1 MIAINIEEKKIITE
15 AVKYADVV
23 RAEYEKYKGEKF
35 SELLKVVEGKIG
47 QRSEFKKPI
56 TIRDVNEALW
66 TDTGVNF
73 IFNGF
78 VYGQSQNRAQDD
90 RTGEDI
96 SQLYYTN
103 SQVAKKDPS
112 GFASFSND
120 KIKSEWDKIGSENS
134 VNPPSSISKSHTLA
148 DFYKRLSADSKLTFM
163 GKEIDFKFPDGVQQT
178 QKSALTVET
187 VVQLFK
193 HVMAGGNN
201 SIYAKAKTKAKAEVA
216 AEERKKEEEA
226 PLEKG
231 ELASAEKY
239 NIRRPKRVRVVKLFQ
254 TRALKRFYTNIKD
267 PSLTKI
273 IADYQAGKYLSD
285 GFYGH
290 RTHHT
295 SREAIKY
302 LIKAVNEAKKQ
313 GKAGIDYDN
322 AMVIL
327 NGLDRAFTAAHDNPN
342 KPKRNRFI
350 QARFV
355 DQLDFLLRLLQF
367 KDGKISNLGVVG
379 GGGKATP
386 SPPKKKDDKAK
397 KKPVVTPPV
406 ARKPAPK
413 PREASCWYAQNITF
427 GGEQATSPNTLWAR
441 TEGVETF
448 DDWYKKMRTVLNDTR
463 AGDSY
468 TFLTGAR
475 TTYRAQ
481 ISTMGARRST
491 NINIQCFI
499 TIGNALMRVLSAL
512 GNTAE
517 MNYSKSPEA
526 LETQAAQ
533 FLNNGKYEG
542 SLAYECQVTLYK
554 VVMNAMRNIS
564 PKILRAA
571 SKLKQGGK
579 NKAASDVASL
589 VGDKAAQKI
598 VSMRGPASV
607 KEGLISEIILIKVDK

>member
-1 MIAINIEEKKIITE
+1 MAVNIKEFIEDSLKGEDRPGTSEEK
-15 AVKYADVV
+15 VKEFVNAALAYIN
-23 RAEYEKYKGEKF
+23 KGEI
-35 SELLKVVEGKIG
+35 KI
-47 QRSEFKKPI
+47 
-56 TIRDVNEALW
+56 
-66 TDTGVNF
+66 
-73 IFNGF
+73 
-78 VYGQSQNRAQDD
+78 
-90 RTGEDI
+90 
-96 SQLYYTN
+96 QLYKARLVNQAFFAYYGINFVLPAQIKSIMLDRSVDKEEPRELNISALYHSTRSLELPQKAPTRN
-103 SQVAKKDPS
+103 KQGAR
-112 GFASFSND
+112 FAS
-120 KIKSEWDKIGSENS
+120 W
-134 VNPPSSISKSHTLA
+134 
-148 DFYKRLSADSKLTFM
+148 
-163 GKEIDFKFPDGVQQT
+163 GV
-178 QKSALTVET
+178 
-187 VVQLFK
+187 
-193 HVMAGGNN
+193 G
-201 SIYAKAKTKAKAEVA
+201 AKTKEQAKEYAKNLKGLMPKRAEQIVNPRNPIDSFNTFYEYYRSEKSEIDDKTISVA
-216 AEERKKEEEA
+216 TLLAVDNTKDPDFKRSPPEKEDKKEEPTARVESDVA
-226 PLEKG
+226 
-231 ELASAEKY
+231 KY
-239 NIRRPKRVRVVKLFQ
+239 DIKSGKPKTDFIKSFQ
-254 TRALKRFYTNIKD
+254 TEALARFYNNVKDKKLEPIIKD
-267 PSLTKI
+267 YR
-273 IADYQAGKYLSD
+273 DGKFLSD
-285 GFYGH
+285 GMYGY
-290 RTHHT
+290 RTHHI
-295 SREAIKY
+295 SRQAINF
-302 LIKAVNEAKKQ
+302 LLAEVLKAEKAKK
-313 GKAGIDYDN
+313 GGLNYKNARSLLRSLKVSFDGIHN
-322 AMVIL
+322 QNM
-327 NGLDRAFTAAHDNPN
+327 RPN
-342 KPKRNRFI
+342 KRTMIRATLI
-350 QARFV
+350 AR
-355 DQLDFLLRLLQF
+355 LDNLLRLLQF
-367 KDGKISNLGVVG
+367 KDGKVTNLDKIG
-379 GGGKATP
+379 GGIGKATP
-386 SPPKKKDDKAK
+386 DTPKKKDDDTK